1 MVAQTKGSERVCLT
15 VLLFLLVPLLSL
27 KARAFKHEDF
37 KLCRDSAFC
46 TRLRQNTNQGADY
59 VVEPS
64 SVQVHLHNVTA
75 RVVNKSVPGVS
86 YVLTLTTYDGP
97 VVRMHMKEEGAFRYE
112 VPEVVLDELES
123 KTAPFKLLKKSS
135 SILKVQLGDYTFAL
149 KYNPMR
155 LDVSENVWETLMS
168 FNADKLFAM
177 EHHRERGD
185 SDPENWWSERFKT
198 HTDEKA
204 RGPEAIS
211 FDISFPTH
219 REVYGLPERAT
230 SLALK
235 PTVDARGAPVAEP
248 YRLYNL
254 DVFEYLAESNFGL
267 YGSIPFMY
275 AHNFGHTM
283 GVFWLNA
290 AEMYV
295 DVAKEKNKDGVKTQ
309 WMAESGVLD
318 VFFMMGPTPKDVS
331 TQYAMITG
339 GTALPQLFSL
349 GYHQCR
355 WNYKD
360 EQDVKQVDA
369 GFDTH
374 GIPYDVLW
382 LDIEHTN
389 DKRYFTWDERYFP
402 TPAEMQADLASRGRK
417 MVTIVDPH
425 IKKDDGWDVFTEA
438 RDQNLFVKKATGVG
452 EGQTL
457 TDFEGWCWPGASY
470 YPDWLL
476 PEARAWWAGRF
487 AFDKYVGSTKSLF
500 QWNDMNEPSVFNG
513 PELTMHKHLR
523 HAGGAEHRDVHN
535 IYGLFFHMAT
545 AEGQKQRLS
554 SDVDEQERPFVLS
567 RAFFSGTQRVG
578 PIWTGDNGADW
589 DHLAVSVPMVVSI
602 GLAGL
607 PFNGADVGGFFG
619 NPDAELMTRWY
630 QLGAYY
636 PFFRGHAHLESS
648 RREPWLFG
656 EDATRRIRNAIQE
669 RYRILPYMYT
679 QFLHANVSGT
689 PILRP
694 IWYEF
699 PQAEGI
705 SHREHIFMVG
715 SSMLVA
721 PVLHKGQTQV
731 TVSLPEDTVWYDMKN
746 GRVVSPGNVDFK
758 AFVEPCTL
766 DDGVKSY
773 LKGGSM
779 LPTKERR
786 RRSTEAMQD
795 DPYTLYVA
803 LSIYQKSE
811 GDLYMD
817 DGRSYAFQKGQYVY
831 KRFEFDDYVLTS
843 KSVQLPEMADAD
855 PSYRP
860 ENRIERI
867 VVLGFAGGPK
877 GWRASMNV
885 DGKKIELDAAPGKMY
900 VGEHGGDVALVIRS
914 PPINAADDFEIA
926 FSKVEQ

>member
-1 MVAQTKGSERVCLT
+1 MGTTYWSWLK
-15 VLLFLLVPLLSL
+15 VLAASLACLFLACSTTFG
-27 KARAFKHEDF
+27 FKHDDF
-37 KLCRDSAFC
+37 KSCRDAAFC
-46 TRLRQNTNQGADY
+46 QRLRQNSDQGADY
-59 VVEPS
+59 VVDSS
-64 SVQVHLHNVTA
+64 SVEVELHTVKA
-75 RVVNKSVPGVS
+75 RVVNRAAPDVA
-86 YVLTLTTYDGP
+86 YQLTLTTYDGP
-97 VVRMHMKEEGAFRYE
+97 IVRMHMSEEGAFRYE
-112 VPEVVLDELES
+112 VPEVVLDDLES
-123 KTAPFKLLKKSS
+123 KTAPFQLVKKSS
-135 SILKVQLGDYTFAL
+135 SILKIQLGTYTFAL

-155 LDVSENVWETLMS
+155 LDVFENSWETLMS

-177 EHHRERGD
+177 EHHRERKD
-185 SDPENWWSERFKT
+185 DDPEGWWEERFKT
-198 HTDEKA
+198 HTDNKP

-211 FDISFPTH
+211 FDVSFPTH
-219 REVYGLPERAT
+219 RAVYGLPERAT
-230 SLALK
+230 SLSLK
-235 PTVDARGAPVAEP
+235 PTVDYKTGDVLAEP

-254 DVFEYLAESNFGL
+254 DVFEYLSESNFGL

-275 AHNFGHTM
+275 AHGFDHTM

-295 DVAKEKNKDGVKTQ
+295 DVSKQKNGENGIKTQ

-331 TQYAMITG
+331 AQYAMITG

-360 EQDVKQVDA
+360 EEDVRQVDA
-369 GFDTH
+369 GFDEH

-389 DKRYFTWDERYFP
+389 DKRYFTWDKQFFP
-402 TPAEMQADLASRGRK
+402 NPAEMQEDLASRGRK

-425 IKKDDGWDVFTEA
+425 IKKDPNWDVFQEA
-438 RDQNLFVKKATGVG
+438 RDQGLFVKQASNDGAG
-452 EGQTL
+452 EGETL
-457 TDFEGWCWPGASY
+457 SDFEGWCWPGASY

-476 PEARAWWAGRF
+476 PETRAWWAGRF

-554 SDVDEQERPFVLS
+554 TNIEEQERPFVLS

-630 QLGAYY
+630 QLGTYY
-636 PFFRGHAHLESS
+636 PFFRGHAHLESK
-648 RREPWLFG
+648 RREPWLFD
-656 EDATRRIRNAIQE
+656 EDTTRRIRAAIQE

-699 PQAEGI
+699 PKAEGI

-715 SSMLVA
+715 PSILVA
-721 PVLHKGQTQV
+721 PVLHPGVNQV
-731 TVSLPEDTVWYDMKN
+731 TVSLPDNNVWFDLKTGAAVHHDN
-746 GRVVSPGNVDFK
+746 EARK
-758 AFVEPCTL
+758 AFVETCTL
-766 DDGVKSY
+766 DDGVKAY
-773 LKGGSM
+773 IKGGTM

-786 RRSTEAMQD
+786 RRSTVAMAD
-795 DPYTLYVA
+795 DPYTLTIA
-803 LSIYQKSE
+803 LNIYQKSE
-811 GDLYMD
+811 GDLYVD
-817 DGRSYAFQKGQYVY
+817 DGRSFAFQKGQYVY
-831 KRFEFDDYVLTS
+831 KRFEFDDYVLTA
-843 KSVQLPEMADAD
+843 KSVQLPELATAD
-855 PSYRP
+855 PSFRP
-860 ENRIERI
+860 VAGIEKI
-867 VVLGFAGGPK
+867 VVIGLAGGPQ
-877 GWRASMNV
+877 GWVARMNGV
-885 DGKKIELDAAPGKMY
+885 ELDSAPGN
-900 VGEHGGDVALVIRS
+900 VALIIRK
-914 PPINAADDFEIA
+914 PPIQSVADDWTIT
-926 FSKVEQ
+926 FSKVVQ